1 MNNGPEPENN
11 TSRPQFAKGNG
22 TKNDSFILRPA
33 HVENFGDSVMSKE
46 TITISKLD
54 SNSLITISDMTAS
67 TNRGRFNID

>member
-1 MNNGPEPENN
+1 MVMIGMNNGPEPENN

-46 TITISKLD
+46 TLQFQNWT
-54 SNSLITISDMTAS
+54 LIH
-67 TNRGRFNID
+67 